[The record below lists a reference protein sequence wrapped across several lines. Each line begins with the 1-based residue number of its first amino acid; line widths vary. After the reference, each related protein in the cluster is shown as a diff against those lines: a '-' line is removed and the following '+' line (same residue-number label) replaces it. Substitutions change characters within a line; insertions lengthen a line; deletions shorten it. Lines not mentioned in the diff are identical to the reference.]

1 MTILVL
7 GATATWGM
15 VGVIWIVQVLH
26 YPMLAGYSE
35 LSPVVAAV
43 EHQRRVSWVVGPLM
57 AVEGLT
63 ALVLLVERPTS
74 MDAVSAWVAA
84 GLLGVALASTA
95 FVQVPLHARLAE
107 GHDPQVAHR
116 LISTNWIRTV
126 AWTARGAL
134 LTAVVVSVAG
144 NGSSASPAEYIPTIQ
159 G

>member
-7 GATATWGM
+7 GAAATWGM
-15 VGVIWIVQVLH
+15 VGVIWIVQVLQ

-43 EHQRRVSWVVGPLM
+43 EHQRRISWVVGPLM

-107 GHDPQVAHR
+107 RHDPQVAHR
-116 LISTNWIRTV
+116 LISTNWVRTV
-126 AWTARGAL
+126 AWTARGVL
-134 LTAVVVSVAG
+134 LAGVVISAAR
-144 NGSSASPAEYIPTIQ
+144 NGSSAAAAEYISSIQ
-159 G
+159 R